1 MSHKFSSNLS
11 KGKEKNKMFGLE
23 TLNVLIG
30 LVTVYLAFGV
40 ACTAIVE
47 AILTWFKIRSKQLEA
62 ALSEF
67 LAGDLKQNETFVK
80 AFYDHPLVQA
90 LSKGKDGRPS
100 YIPSK
105 IVGQVVEALVTAN
118 GTAKSLTA
126 AVKSLPGEPATNR
139 IKGLLDTFVTRANE
153 DVDKFRKSVEKHF
166 DEVMDRATGWIKRYS
181 QTVALVA
188 SAVLVIGANV
198 DTVKLVTSLASNPTA
213 QAKTVEIAQQQL
225 SAAKTVEP
233 QVESGKT
240 EGGITVDQAKK
251 PTDAASVALNQAV
264 SSMESAGLRFGWQDY
279 PKGVKAWCTKIA
291 GLLVSI
297 FAISLG
303 APFWFDMLQRIMQV
317 RSSIKPG
324 EKKNGK

>member
-1 MSHKFSSNLS
+1 
-11 KGKEKNKMFGLE
+11 MFGLE

-47 AILTWFKIRSKQLEA
+47 AILTLFKIRSKQLEA

-67 LAGDLKQNETFVK
+67 LAGDLKQNEAFFK
-80 AFYDHPLVQA
+80 AFYEHPLVQA

-105 IVGQVVEALVTAN
+105 IVGQVVAALVTAN
-118 GTAKSLTA
+118 GTAKSLA
-126 AVKSLPGEPATNR
+126 GAVKSLPDDIATNR
-139 IKGLLDTFVTRANE
+139 IKGLLDTFATRANE
-153 DVDKFRKSVEKHF
+153 DMAKFQKSVETYF
-166 DEVMDRATGWIKRYS
+166 DDVMERATGWIKRYS
-181 QTVALVA
+181 QRFALGA
-188 SAVLVIGANV
+188 AALLVIFANV
-198 DTVKLVTSLASNPTA
+198 DTVKLVTTLASNPTA
-213 QAKTVEIAQQQL
+213 QTTMVEIAQQKL
-225 SAAKTVEP
+225 SAGKTVE
-233 QVESGKT
+233 QAESGKT
-240 EGGITVDQAKK
+240 GGSVTVDQAEKK
-251 PTDAASVALNQAV
+251 ADAARAALDEAESIVESTGLQFGWKDYPTDYKQWFA
-264 SSMESAGLRFGWQDY
+264 
-279 PKGVKAWCTKIA
+279 KIA